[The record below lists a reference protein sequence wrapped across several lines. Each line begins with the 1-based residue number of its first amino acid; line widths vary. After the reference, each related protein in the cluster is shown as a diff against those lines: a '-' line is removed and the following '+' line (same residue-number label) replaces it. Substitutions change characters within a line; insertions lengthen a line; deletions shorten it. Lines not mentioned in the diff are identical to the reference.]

1 MGDRATT
8 PDRTATL
15 RQAQDRRGSRL
26 YWNRY
31 LDLMEKLDTKLK
43 GIGPSQGT
51 YVLVVQLDQLIRIK
65 VGPLGI
71 ISFRSGTYLYTG
83 SALGPGG
90 LSGRIQRHLRP
101 ESQKRSHWHIDALT
115 SQGAITDI
123 WWSVSP
129 QRQECAWGEI
139 LSMAGD
145 RAAPGFGAS
154 DCRCAGHLVCLQ
166 DAESVDRAWDALSG
180 HVSSNLHR
188 VNNTETTS

>member
-1 MGDRATT
+1 MF
-8 PDRTATL
+8 
-15 RQAQDRRGSRL
+15 
-26 YWNRY
+26 
-31 LDLMEKLDTKLK
+31 MEELETKSNK
-43 GIGPSQGT
+43 IGPSQGT
-51 YVLVVQLDQLIRIK
+51 YVLVVKLDRLKRIV
-65 VGPLGI
+65 VGRLGNI
-71 ISFRSGTYLYTG
+71 TFKPGTYLYTG

-90 LSGRIQRHLRP
+90 LSGRIHRHLRP
-101 ESQKRSHWHIDALT
+101 ESQKRSHWHIDAFT

-145 RAAPGFGAS
+145 RSVPGFGAS
-154 DCRCAGHLVCLQ
+154 DCRCAGHLVWLQ

-188 VNNTETTS
+188 VNNNETTS